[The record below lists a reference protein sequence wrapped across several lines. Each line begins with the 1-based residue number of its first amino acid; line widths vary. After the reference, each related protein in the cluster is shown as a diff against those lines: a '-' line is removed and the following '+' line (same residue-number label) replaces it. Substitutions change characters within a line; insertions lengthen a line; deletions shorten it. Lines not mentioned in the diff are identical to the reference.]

1 MAPSKS
7 KLYAKSPGAAPPV
20 GTSHA
25 KVIDLVG
32 SGKRVLDFG
41 CGSGYLSEFMKAN
54 GCNVTGIEINPR
66 AAEEARPHCEE
77 IVVADLD
84 TRPLID
90 LLPGRLFDV
99 AVFGDILE
107 HLRDPWRVLEEAR
120 SFLGPNGFAVL
131 SIPNIAHGAVRLA
144 LLRGAFQYSKIGLL
158 DDDHLRFFTLHSV
171 RELCLRSG
179 YRIDLIDRTKQ
190 PLFAP
195 SDLVP
200 KVDPADFHP
209 SVIAAIESDPE
220 HDTLQ
225 FIIRASPVDDEQ
237 RLSALVDHALESENL
252 LDETRERLERQTQEL
267 AVLRYDLE
275 EKNGIEAVHA
285 LRIATLESELAEG
298 QGHGAALESALT
310 ESRERIAQLELDIT
324 AAAGQEAE
332 FARTSAESTAQRAA
346 LESALAESR
355 EHIAHLNDEITLA
368 DEQRKR
374 DLADLAGLSA
384 DLTRERAA
392 AESISKRLISL
403 EKDYRDRAALE
414 SALAESRE
422 HIVHLN
428 GEIVLADERRKRD
441 LADLTDLSAEV
452 KTERAAAESI
462 SKRLISL
469 EKDYRDVVEDFTTH
483 TAKELEEIRNETRR
497 VNELTEAIR
506 RSPFW
511 SLKMVVSRL
520 SRFGRK

>member
-1 MAPSKS
+1 
-7 KLYAKSPGAAPPV
+7 
-20 GTSHA
+20 
-25 KVIDLVG
+25 
-32 SGKRVLDFG
+32 
-41 CGSGYLSEFMKAN
+41 MKAN
-54 GCNVTGIEINPR
+54 GCSVTGIDINPQ
-66 AAEEARPHCEE
+66 AAEEARAHCEE

-90 LLPGRLFDV
+90 LLPGRLFDA

-225 FIIRASPVDDEQ
+225 FIVRASPVDDEQ

-252 LDETRERLERQTQEL
+252 LDETQERLKRQTQEL

-324 AAAGQEAE
+324 AAAGQQSEFARTSAENTLQRAALESALTESRERIAQLELDITAAAGQQAE
-332 FARTSAESTAQRAA
+332 FARTSAESAAQRAA
-346 LESALAESR
+346 LESALAETR
-355 EHIAHLNDEITLA
+355 ERIAHLTDEIALA

-374 DLADLAGLSA
+374 DLAVLAVLSA
-384 DLTRERAA
+384 EVTTERAA
-392 AESISKRLISL
+392 AESISKRLILL

-422 HIVHLN
+422 RIAHLTD
-428 GEIVLADERRKRD
+428 EIVLADERRKRD
-441 LADLTDLSAEV
+441 LADLAGLSAEV
-452 KTERAAAESI
+452 TTERAAAESI

-469 EKDYRDVVEDFTTH
+469 EKSYRDVLEDFTTH
-483 TAKELEEIRNETRR
+483 TAKELEETRNEVRR

-511 SLKMVVSRL
+511 SLKTAVRRL
-520 SRFGRK
+520 SHFGRD

>member
-298 QGHGAALESALT
+298 QGHGAALESAL
-310 ESRERIAQLELDIT
+310 
-324 AAAGQEAE
+324 
-332 FARTSAESTAQRAA
+332 
-346 LESALAESR
+346 AESR

-403 EKDYRDRAALE
+403 EKDYRDRAA
-414 SALAESRE
+414 
-422 HIVHLN
+422 
-428 GEIVLADERRKRD
+428 
-441 LADLTDLSAEV
+441 
-452 KTERAAAESI
+452 
-462 SKRLISL
+462 
-469 EKDYRDVVEDFTTH
+469 
-483 TAKELEEIRNETRR
+483 
-497 VNELTEAIR
+497 
-506 RSPFW
+506 
-511 SLKMVVSRL
+511 
-520 SRFGRK
+520 